1 MQQFKKKTVYLGPTI
16 ILFTKDIKMW
26 TIHLYI
32 LEIFVILQL
41 KKQKGDVLKHDTELC
56 PFCYFP
62 VIIVGKE
69 EAKFLCKFL

>member
-1 MQQFKKKTVYLGPTI
+1 
-16 ILFTKDIKMW
+16 MW